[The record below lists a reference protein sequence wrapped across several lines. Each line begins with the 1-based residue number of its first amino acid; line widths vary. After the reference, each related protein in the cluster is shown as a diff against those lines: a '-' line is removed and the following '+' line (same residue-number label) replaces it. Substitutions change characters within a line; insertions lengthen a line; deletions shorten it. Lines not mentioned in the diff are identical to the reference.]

1 MSSRRILSILMV
13 FLLFFSGAVSAF
25 GNETSNGSDG
35 KIVEENES
43 DNVVLHVDVTEK
55 LNAYAETLYRLGL
68 FSGDGTEGFNLDG
81 TTPKVHAAILVTRLI
96 GDEYL
101 VTLNKYGHYY
111 NDVPEYAS
119 SYIGYLQQNGI
130 DIARNNEEF
139 GSNDPISVRDFVQ
152 MLLQAMGFDGVSR
165 DSTDEEVFEEAEK
178 VGLLNSDELAQ
189 ILPDDFTRGEMV
201 YVSIK
206 ALDVVVSSE
215 EEPLTLYEKLQVEGA
230 LKNLDPPSEET
241 VYGIQKVKEDYY
253 AELAQAMI
261 DEGSKYLG
269 MAYRSAGRSPSTG
282 FDCSGYVGYIMIQTG
297 VWDRFYGS
305 CDGIATQC
313 TRIEYS
319 EARPG
324 DLVLFTGT
332 YYNPS
337 RTYTHVAIYI
347 GDGKVIHSASNGVC
361 VSDIT
366 SGYWRDHFSCIA
378 RQNVLM

>member
-1 MSSRRILSILMV
+1 MV

-25 GNETSNGSDG
+25 ADEVSETSGESESR
-35 KIVEENES
+35 IAEEEGEDAVS
-43 DNVVLHVDVTEK
+43 HVDVTEK
-55 LNAYAETLYRLGL
+55 LNAYAETLYRFGL
-68 FSGDGTEGFNLDG
+68 FSGDGTEGFNLEG
-81 TTPKVHAAILVTRLI
+81 TTPKAHAAILVTRLI

-111 NDVPEYAS
+111 SDVPEYAS

-130 DIARNNEEF
+130 DIAKNNEEF
-139 GSNDPISVRDFVQ
+139 GSNDPISVRDFLQ
-152 MLLQAMGFDGVSR
+152 MLLQAMGFGTVSKA
-165 DSTDEEVFEEAEK
+165 STDEEVFEEAENI
-178 VGLLNSDELAQ
+178 GLLNSDELAQ
-189 ILPDDFTRGEMV
+189 ILPGDFTRGEMV
-201 YVSIK
+201 YISIK
-206 ALDVVVSSE
+206 ALDVVVVMGDQ
-215 EEPLTLYEKLQVEGA
+215 PLTLYEKLQAEGA
-230 LKNLDPPSEET
+230 LKSLDPPSEEV
-241 VYGIQKVKEDYY
+241 VYGIQKVKDDYY

-313 TRIEYS
+313 TRVDYS